1 MIISCPS
8 CQTRYQVEEAKFPP
22 LGRTVRC
29 AKCGNSWHQAAPEPE
44 PAPAI
49 ADEAIGTVPDFAPGA
64 PETASQPESA
74 PTPEPEA
81 SPTAGIRPTFQPLS
95 PPRAAKPR
103 RSLLPKREGPILPL
117 IGVVAGWLVLIGVV
131 LAIAISAV
139 RYRQDIASIW
149 PPSAGVYSSLGM
161 KVSASPIDFR
171 NVDYHRE
178 IEDGVVVLAVTGRI
192 VNNGNREL
200 PVPQTIRITLNDGDN
215 RELYHWSF
223 HPRLA
228 NGTPVTRLKPGES
241 VPFVTRLSSPPAA
254 SRHLEVRFVKDG
266 S

>member
-8 CQTRYQVEEAKFPP
+8 CETRYQVDEAKFPP
-22 LGRTVRC
+22 QGRTVRC
-29 AKCGNSWHQAAPEPE
+29 AKCGNSWHQAAPVPEADAAAPTAPE
-44 PAPAI
+44 PAR
-49 ADEAIGTVPDFAPGA
+49 A
-64 PETASQPESA
+64 PEPVAVPAPEA
-74 PTPEPEA
+74 PAEPEVR
-81 SPTAGIRPTFQPLS
+81 PTAAIRATYQP
-95 PPRAAKPR
+95 PPSTAAVAKKSRGP
-103 RSLLPKREGPILPL
+103 LLPELQGPVLPI

-139 RYRQDIASIW
+139 RYRQDIATIW
-149 PPSAGVYSSLGM
+149 PQSAGVYTRLGM
-161 KVSASPIDFR
+161 KVSASPVDFR

-178 IEDGVVVLAVTGRI
+178 TEDGVTVLAVTGQI
-192 VNNGNREL
+192 INNGHREL
-200 PVPQTIRITLNDGDN
+200 PVPQTIRVTLNDGDN

-228 NGTPVTRLKPGES
+228 NGTPVTKLKPGES

>member
-8 CQTRYQVEEAKFPP
+8 CETRYQVDEAKFPP
-22 LGRTVRC
+22 QGRTVRC
-29 AKCGNSWHQAAPEPE
+29 AKCANSWHQAAPEPDADIAVEAAPAPE
-44 PAPAI
+44 PAR
-49 ADEAIGTVPDFAPGA
+49 A
-64 PETASQPESA
+64 PEPVSASA
-74 PTPEPEA
+74 PSPAPSSEPEV
-81 SPTAGIRPTFQPLS
+81 RPTSSIRATYQPPTPT
-95 PPRAAKPR
+95 PPAAKPAR
-103 RSLLPKREGPILPL
+103 GPLLPELQGPILPI

-139 RYRQDIASIW
+139 RYRQDIAAIW
-149 PPSAGVYSSLGM
+149 PQSAGVYSSLGM

-178 IEDGVVVLAVTGRI
+178 VEDGVTVLAVTGRI
-192 VNNGNREL
+192 VNNGRREL
-200 PVPQTIRITLNDGDN
+200 PVPQTIRVTLNDGDN

-228 NGTPVTRLKPGES
+228 NGTPVTTLKPGES